1 MRGGERTSIN
11 SVGVL
16 PYCPA
21 GVGQFTH
28 VCLLWSIHSCCDSRN
43 MWDPGKC
50 YDKLLPRVWNWD
62 VLRIVFIFFFFRAK
76 ETIFQLQLYYAGDV
90 TVSCWGKAALFGNVE
105 LKFWHRLYLNRRDW
119 EMRLGKYQHHNR
131 CDWVKKAPFVLR
143 VKFKFERMI
152 ILHHPCEY
160 LRIYFSWRY
169 DSIFIIV
176 TH

>member
-1 MRGGERTSIN
+1 MCVSFGLFTPAVIRATCGIQASVMTSYYLESETETCFELFSSFSFSEQRKQYSN
-11 SVGVL
+11 SN
-16 PYCPA
+16 YIM
-21 GVGQFTH
+21 QETSQYH
-28 VCLLWSIHSCCDSRN
+28 VEVRL
-43 MWDPGKC
+43 
-50 YDKLLPRVWNWD
+50 
-62 VLRIVFIFFFFRAK
+62 
-76 ETIFQLQLYYAGDV
+76 
-90 TVSCWGKAALFGNVE
+90 AALFGNVE

-169 DSIFIIV
+169 DSIFIVV